1 LFIHVKI
8 LITAG
13 PTREWLDP
21 VRFMSNPATGR
32 LGYLLA
38 AEGRKRGHEVV
49 LVSGPTQ
56 LEPPAGVVFFPVES
70 AREMAE
76 KVLHVF
82 PEVDCLFMTA
92 AVSDWRPRF
101 RRNKIKHKSGIK
113 LTLFPNPDILSAC
126 GKIKRPNQVLIGFA
140 LETRNLIEEG
150 KKKMREKW
158 LDYILVNDPNFF
170 GKEKGRH
177 VSLFISRK
185 GKVIDLSNYSK
196 EDISRFLFDHC
207 LTICSNPSLLS

>member
-1 LFIHVKI
+1 MKI

-21 VRFMSNPATGR
+21 VRFISNPATGR

-49 LVSGPTQ
+49 LVSGPTR
-56 LEPPAGVVFFPVES
+56 LEPPAGVVFVPVES
-70 AREMAE
+70 ARQMEE
-76 KVLHVF
+76 KVLQFF

-101 RRNKIKHKSGIK
+101 RRNKIKHKKGIK

-126 GKIKRPNQVLIGFA
+126 GKNKRPDQVLVGFA

-150 KKKMREKW
+150 KRKIREKR

-177 VSLFISRK
+177 VSLFISQK

-207 LTICSNPSLLS
+207 LTICNNPSSLS